1 MAEIQVRPA
10 TAEDLPQLAT
20 FDHGYSTDYVWQME
34 LRDDPSVGQV
44 QATFRSVRL
53 PRPMRVTFARDGEQL
68 ADAWNRRVC
77 FLVAEQDGAL
87 KGYLNLVLAPA
98 AETGWIADCTVE
110 RRYRRSGVASVLL
123 AAGAQWSRANRLK
136 RLVAEMQSKNYPAIC
151 FAQKHGMAFCGY
163 NDRYYPN
170 QDVALFFGMT
180 LK

>member
-10 TAEDLPQLAT
+10 TADDLPRLVQ
-20 FDHGYSTDYVWQME
+20 FDHGYSTDYVWQMD
-34 LRDDPSVGQV
+34 LRDDGGTGEIQVG
-44 QATFRSVRL
+44 FRPVRL
-53 PRPMRVTFARDGEQL
+53 PRPMRVSYTRDPERL
-68 ADAWNRRVC
+68 TADWTRRVC
-77 FLVAEQDGAL
+77 FLVAEQDGVV

-98 AETGWIADCTVE
+98 AETGWIVDCVVE
-110 RRYRRSGVASVLL
+110 RRFRRAGVGSVLL

-136 RLVAEMQSKNYPAIC
+136 RLVLEMQSKNYPAST
-151 FAQKHGMAFCGY
+151 FAQKHGLVFCGY